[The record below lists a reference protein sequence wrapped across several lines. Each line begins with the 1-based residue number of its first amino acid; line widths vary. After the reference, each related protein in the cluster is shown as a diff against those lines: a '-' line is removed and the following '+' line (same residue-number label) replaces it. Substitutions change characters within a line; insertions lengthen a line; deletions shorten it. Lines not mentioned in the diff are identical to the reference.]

1 MAEQAVRVTLADR
14 SCRVTPTFDQWL
26 PGRPPYGRPAFTAF
40 RTRVWDSLPMKTD
53 VDAIICRA
61 IRERRWL
68 LVDYGDTRRVVQPH
82 VYGDDH
88 AGDRLLSAYQVSG
101 GSTSGAPQGWKS
113 FRMDRVTQVALGEGT
128 FHGARPEFQRND
140 GAFARI
146 VCQLDGL

>member
-1 MAEQAVRVTLADR
+1 MRL
-14 SCRVTPTFDQWL
+14 
-26 PGRPPYGRPAFTAF
+26 GAFTGFPA
-40 RTRVWDSLPMKTD
+40 RLCDPRRMKVD

-68 LVDYGDTRRVVQPH
+68 LVDYGGAQRVVQPH

-101 GSTSGAPQGWKS
+101 GSASGALQGWKS
-113 FRMDRVTQVALGEGT
+113 FRMDRVASVALGDGT

-146 VCQLDGL
+146 ICQLDESP